1 MKKTLTLSLY
11 FAAMM
16 TLVAPTAVSAGGYGA
31 AGCGLGALAIGTK
44 PGMWQVLA
52 ATTNA
57 TFGTQTFGIT
67 TGTSECG
74 SGAIKVQAE
83 QKAYAYNNFG
93 QLQKEIAQGRGERLQ
108 TLAFLMGCGAKSVDA
123 FGSIA
128 QKNYAQIF
136 SEKTT
141 DSDIMLDQIRAAA
154 KTDANLSAQCSAL

>member
-1 MKKTLTLSLY
+1 MKKIIVSIAALATL
-11 FAAMM
+11 
-16 TLVAPTAVSAGGYGA
+16 TLVAPASISAGGYGA
-31 AGCGLGALAIGTK
+31 AGCGLGALAIGPK
-44 PGMWQVLA
+44 PGMMQVLA
-52 ATTNA
+52 ATTNW

-108 TLAFLMGCGAKSVDA
+108 TLAFLMGCGAKSVDSFSA
-123 FGSIA
+123 IA

-154 KTDANLSAQCSAL
+154 KSDAHLSAQCSAL